1 MGEAYTLKCSHCDFH
16 TNVFVG
22 IGFQYIYL
30 SSIASFVQDA
40 ALKHRIA
47 EFEKDKST
55 RYNAHDT
62 LYRCTACR
70 TIRNELYLEMKSD
83 GDYFVTAY
91 SCRKCGEAMRPE
103 QDDLAAVPLDCPE
116 CASGK
121 LTASFY
127 MDWD

>member
-22 IGFQYIYL
+22 
-30 SSIASFVQDA
+30 
-40 ALKHRIA
+40 
-47 EFEKDKST
+47 T
-55 RYNAHDT
+55 
-62 LYRCTACR
+62 
-70 TIRNELYLEMKSD
+70 
-83 GDYFVTAY
+83 
-91 SCRKCGEAMRPE
+91 
-103 QDDLAAVPLDCPE
+103 LDCPE